1 MFDEV
6 EHTSDKA
13 IALRPYL
20 AQARPGAH
28 AKPGTIRH
36 GGQLRPSG
44 LAPDEHANAVN
55 VANLKRV
62 LGLALLGS
70 GGKTKG
76 KQEVVAYFLTI
87 RIIRTGAAEHYGTN
101 GGLKGATC
109 SRDEVRRHDADEL
122 AGHDPLS
129 SPPESRKMSLV
140 PRHQVIGASG
150 IDAFQEYVVVRVRRH
165 LEPLRRSHAIT
176 AALDELEELLAQGLA
191 NFEIRAGEHGGVLGN
206 NSLVD
211 VEPGRYDDV
220 GVEYEAERI
229 IRVWTL
235 RHGRP

>member
-76 KQEVVAYFLTI
+76 KQEVIHVFSYHQDYPYRRCRAL
-87 RIIRTGAAEHYGTN
+87 RTN
-101 GGLKGATC
+101 GRLRGGTC

-129 SPPESRKMSLV
+129 SPQNLGKCRW
-140 PRHQVIGASG
+140 
-150 IDAFQEYVVVRVRRH
+150 FRVTR
-165 LEPLRRSHAIT
+165 
-176 AALDELEELLAQGLA
+176 
-191 NFEIRAGEHGGVLGN
+191 
-206 NSLVD
+206 
-211 VEPGRYDDV
+211 
-220 GVEYEAERI
+220 
-229 IRVWTL
+229 
-235 RHGRP
+235 

>member
-1 MFDEV
+1 MLSQGRFAMAA
-6 EHTSDKA
+6 S
-13 IALRPYL
+13 Y
-20 AQARPGAH
+20 ARC
-28 AKPGTIRH
+28 
-36 GGQLRPSG
+36 G

-129 SPPESRKMSLV
+129 SPQNLGKCRW
-140 PRHQVIGASG
+140 
-150 IDAFQEYVVVRVRRH
+150 FRVTR
-165 LEPLRRSHAIT
+165 
-176 AALDELEELLAQGLA
+176 
-191 NFEIRAGEHGGVLGN
+191 
-206 NSLVD
+206 
-211 VEPGRYDDV
+211 
-220 GVEYEAERI
+220 
-229 IRVWTL
+229 
-235 RHGRP
+235 